1 MRSQR
6 GVNGGPALAKHD
18 KSLTRPSKTRGARAG
33 YGAASPFSVTLMSKS
48 HGWVE
53 RAVLELLQQNEWL
66 GAPTLTSLIYR
77 TDAELQA
84 GEWFVTASERASVRR
99 ALANLQKQGHVVKL
113 GHLKRSLPAF
123 RKQDLVLGNTPH
135 KERCSYANRETAIAI
150 VSRHVWSYGKDSLW
164 HWHPHL
170 ARLYAESKMGRYPS
184 C

>member
-1 MRSQR
+1 
-6 GVNGGPALAKHD
+6 
-18 KSLTRPSKTRGARAG
+18 
-33 YGAASPFSVTLMSKS
+33 MSKG

-53 RAVLELLQQNEWL
+53 RAVLELLQQNQWL

-77 TDAELQA
+77 TEAELLA
-84 GEWFVTASERASVRR
+84 DDWFATTSERASVRR

-150 VSRHVWSYGKDSLW
+150 VSHHVRSYGEDSLW
-164 HWHPHL
+164 RWHPHL
-170 ARLYAESKMGRYPS
+170 ARLYAESKRGRCS
-184 C
+184 ASTRALSSLDILTK